1 MHRRI
6 SLPSIY
12 LLAALWMG
20 PYAVAQKAPAALKTA
35 AIQGMVTNSI
45 TGEPVARAHVKL
57 VPVIQPSTKVY
68 GAITTINGHFSMA
81 MVPPGSY
88 TFQTERRGILQLDE
102 LSSHTQVDLK
112 AGETLKDVQLKMLPG
127 AVISGRVLHNKGR
140 PVACTGV
147 KVISASGNPAGRSNY
162 LWEF

>member
-1 MHRRI
+1 MKD
-6 SLPSIY
+6 
-12 LLAALWMG
+12 G
-20 PYAVAQKAPAALKTA
+20 E
-35 AIQGMVTNSI
+35 IQGMGTNNI
-45 TGEPVARAHVKL
+45 TGEPEERGQVKL

-88 TFQTERRGILQLDE
+88 TFQTERRGLLQLDE

-127 AVISGRVLHNKGR
+127 AVISGRVLDNKGR
-140 PVACTGV
+140 PVALT
-147 KVISASGNPAGRSNY
+147 
-162 LWEF
+162 